1 LRFEDIGCSLARV
14 AIGVAL
20 LVVAS
25 AFVHAWWNALLKRS
39 REPEQAV
46 IGISAFAALTSGV
59 IALAL
64 GAPAAS
70 SKAFFWVVL
79 SGVLEAAYFVTL
91 AKALSLAPLGPVYT
105 IVRGG
110 ALLLV
115 WPVSVLLLG
124 ERITAWRAAGTALV
138 ALGLVSTGT
147 GERNSGSAVHARG
160 IALAALC
167 ACFTGGYH
175 LAYKVSLSS
184 GAAPEIVVSVSL
196 AIAALVNLVQVGA
209 VRRRKIVE
217 AAREQPGHVIG
228 GGVLAAVGFLV
239 FLHAMKKEGAGVVL
253 TLRNTSILFAQ
264 LFGFFMGDRP
274 KRLGVIGAILVFAGA
289 VLLAK

>member
-1 LRFEDIGCSLARV
+1 MP
-14 AIGVAL
+14 IGVAL

-39 REPEQAV
+39 REPQQAV

-64 GAPAAS
+64 AAPAAS
-70 SKAFFWVVL
+70 PKAFFWIAL

-110 ALLLV
+110 ALVLV
-115 WPVSVLLLG
+115 WPVSVLALG
-124 ERITAWRAAGTALV
+124 EQVTAWRAAGTALV
-138 ALGLVSTGT
+138 VLGLASTGA
-147 GERNSGSAVHARG
+147 GERRTKVPGTEVHARG

-196 AIAALVNLVQVGA
+196 SIAALVNLVQVGGA
-209 VRRRKIVE
+209 RRRKILE

-228 GGVLAAVGFLV
+228 GGVLAALGFLV
-239 FLHAMKKEGAGVVL
+239 FLYAMKKEGAGVVL

-264 LFGFFMGDRP
+264 VFAFFMGDRP
-274 KRLGVIGAILVFAGA
+274 KRLGIVGAVLVFAGA
-289 VLLAK
+289 VLLAR

>member
-1 LRFEDIGCSLARV
+1 MP
-14 AIGVAL
+14 IGVAL

-25 AFVHAWWNALLKRS
+25 AFVHAWWNALLKKS
-39 REPEQAV
+39 REPENAV

-59 IALAL
+59 IAVAL

-70 SKAFFWVVL
+70 PTAFSWVVL

-110 ALLLV
+110 ALVLV

-124 ERITAWRAAGTALV
+124 ERVTLWRGAGTALV
-138 ALGLVSTGT
+138 VLGLASTGA
-147 GERNSGSAVHARG
+147 GERKPKVAVAGSDVRARG

-196 AIAALVNLVQVGA
+196 AIAALVNLAHVGRE
-209 VRRRKIVE
+209 RRRKILE
-217 AAREQPGHVIG
+217 AARVQPGHVVG

-239 FLHAMKKEGAGVVL
+239 FLYAMRREGAGVVL

-264 LFGFFMGDRP
+264 VFAFFMGDRP
-274 KRLGVIGAILVFAGA
+274 KRLGVIGAVLVFAGA
-289 VLLAK
+289 VLLAR

>member
-1 LRFEDIGCSLARV
+1 MPL
-14 AIGVAL
+14 GVAL

-39 REPEQAV
+39 REPQQAV

-70 SKAFFWVVL
+70 PKAFVWIAL

-110 ALLLV
+110 ALVLV
-115 WPVSVLLLG
+115 WPVSVLVLG
-124 ERITAWRAAGTALV
+124 EQVTAWRAAGTALV
-138 ALGLVSTGT
+138 VLGLASTGA
-147 GERNSGSAVHARG
+147 GERRTKVPGTGGHTRG
-160 IALAALC
+160 MALAALC

-209 VRRRKIVE
+209 ARRQKIFE
-217 AAREQPGHVIG
+217 ATREQPGHVIG
-228 GGVLAAVGFLV
+228 GGVLAAIGFLV
-239 FLHAMKKEGAGVVL
+239 FLHAMKSEGAGVVL

-264 LFGFFMGDRP
+264 VFAFFMGDRP
-274 KRLGVIGAILVFAGA
+274 KRLGVIGALLVFAGA
-289 VLLAK
+289 VLLAR

>member
-1 LRFEDIGCSLARV
+1 MPN
-14 AIGVAL
+14 GVAL

-25 AFVHAWWNALLKRS
+25 AFVHASWNALLKKS

-46 IGISAFAALTSGV
+46 IGISAFAALTSGIV
-59 IALAL
+59 AVAL
-64 GAPAAS
+64 GAPSAS
-70 SKAFFWVVL
+70 PKAFFWVVL

-105 IVRGG
+105 VVRGG
-110 ALLLV
+110 ALVIV
-115 WPVSVLLLG
+115 WPVSVLLLD
-124 ERITAWRAAGTALV
+124 ERLTAWRVAGTALV
-138 ALGLVSTGT
+138 ALGLASTGA
-147 GERNSGSAVHARG
+147 GERKTAAPGTEVRARG

-196 AIAALVNLVQVGA
+196 AIAALVNLAHVGGL
-209 VRRRKIVE
+209 RRRKILE
-217 AAREQPGHVIG
+217 ATREQPWHVVG
-228 GGVLAAVGFLV
+228 GGVLASVGFLV
-239 FLHAMKKEGAGVVL
+239 FLYAMKKEGAGVVL

-264 LFGFFMGDRP
+264 LFGVVMGDRP
-274 KRLGVIGAILVFAGA
+274 KRLGVLGALLVFAGA
-289 VLLAK
+289 VLLAR

>member
-1 LRFEDIGCSLARV
+1 MPL
-14 AIGVAL
+14 GVAL

-39 REPEQAV
+39 REPENAV

-70 SKAFFWVVL
+70 SNALFWVAL

-110 ALLLV
+110 ALVLV

-124 ERITAWRAAGTALV
+124 ERVTAWRAAGTALV
-138 ALGLVSTGT
+138 VLGLASTGA
-147 GERNSGSAVHARG
+147 GERKPKVAVAGSDIRARG

-196 AIAALVNLVQVGA
+196 AIAALVNLAHVGGE
-209 VRRRKIVE
+209 RRRKILE
-217 AAREQPGHVIG
+217 ATRAQPWHVVG

-239 FLHAMKKEGAGVVL
+239 FLYAMRREGAGVVL

-264 LFGFFMGDRP
+264 AFAFFMGDRP
-274 KRLGVIGAILVFAGA
+274 RRLGVIGAVLVFAGA
-289 VLLAK
+289 VLLAR

>member
-1 LRFEDIGCSLARV
+1 MP
-14 AIGVAL
+14 IGVAL

-46 IGISAFAALTSGV
+46 IGISAFAALTSGI

-64 GAPAAS
+64 GAPSAS
-70 SKAFFWVVL
+70 PKAFVWVVL

-110 ALLLV
+110 ALVLV
-115 WPVSVLLLG
+115 WPVSVLVLG
-124 ERITAWRAAGTALV
+124 EELTPWRAAGTALV
-138 ALGLVSTGT
+138 ALGLVSTGA
-147 GERNSGSAVHARG
+147 GERKTGTAVHARG

-209 VRRRKIVE
+209 ARRRKIFE
-217 AAREQPGHVIG
+217 ATREQPWHVVG
-228 GGVLAAVGFLV
+228 GGVLASVGFLV
-239 FLHAMKKEGAGVVL
+239 FLYAMKKEGAGAVL

-264 LFGFFMGDRP
+264 VFAFFMGDRP
-274 KRLGVIGAILVFAGA
+274 KRLGIVGA
-289 VLLAK
+289 VLVCGGAIVLAK

>member
-1 LRFEDIGCSLARV
+1 MP
-14 AIGVAL
+14 IGVAR

-46 IGISAFAALTSGV
+46 IGINAFAALTSGA

-64 GAPAAS
+64 GAPAAGM
-70 SKAFFWVVL
+70 KAMGWVVL
-79 SGVLEAAYFVTL
+79 SGLLEAAYFVTL

-110 ALLLV
+110 ALVLV
-115 WPVSVLLLG
+115 WPVYVLFLD
-124 ERITAWRAAGTALV
+124 ERLTAFRAAGTALV
-138 ALGLVSTGT
+138 VLGLASTGA
-147 GERNSGSAVHARG
+147 GERKTGTELQGRG

-175 LAYKVSLSS
+175 LAYKLALSS

-196 AIAALVNLVQVGA
+196 AIAALVNLAHVGS
-209 VRRRKIVE
+209 VRRRKILE
-217 AAREQPGHVIG
+217 ATRAQPFHVVG
-228 GGVLAAVGFLV
+228 GGVLASVGFLV
-239 FLHAMKKEGAGVVL
+239 FLYAMKSEGAGAVL
-253 TLRNTSILFAQ
+253 TLRNISILFAQ
-264 LFGFFMGDRP
+264 VFGFFMGDRP
-274 KRLGVIGAILVFAGA
+274 KRLGIVGALLVFAGA
-289 VLLAK
+289 VLLAR